1 MSERTHSYE
10 VYVCQNGR
18 WELHAR
24 HAPNQRD
31 VALQEAKGLASIR
44 AISSVK
50 VVHDVFDA
58 ATGKSTENVIYNS
71 GANTASSTAS
81 ANDDFEGDFGG
92 GMLPASLGAAASPRG
107 DVPTVSRKAKRG
119 VFSKLLILAIA
130 SFIISGM
137 VTWVIAL
144 AIAEL
149 PQLRQWIGRSNY
161 SDILFFI
168 FIIGFILSMSTS
180 SFAFLTKEELAGEIH
195 VKERETAEKKEWAR
209 AMSPPKL
216 SSKQKR
222 ALDRAAAKRLE
233 LDNSSFFEERE
244 KEKEKHREEEEEE
257 GDSLDDVLAASEET
271 EEEVDT
277 QVAELT
283 IGAEKQ
289 KVNVMNFLS
298 KGLESVMTTRPKLD
312 SFNKFG
318 VNLYLAGACET
329 IGLSE
334 NLNDDEIRQ
343 ILIDSVGVLG
353 TKPEQALKF
362 SAGYDEYL
370 MNPKYLGMI
379 ENGRAA
385 MVAQMNGDPNAAQQ
399 LDKAMDE
406 WNNKKTE
413 EETSLGTIAVMFT
426 DIVGST
432 DMTQTFGDAAAQEVV
447 RTHNRIVRAA
457 LTTFQGREV
466 KHTGDGIMASFN
478 NTANGVSAAIY
489 IQQKTAENNA
499 SSPEVPL
506 GIKIGI
512 NAGEP
517 IIEDDDLF
525 GTTVQLSARIVD
537 KAGDKEIFVSEIVK
551 GICLGKDFQF
561 ESKGAREMKGFKD
574 PINLFE
580 VKWD

>member
-1 MSERTHSYE
+1 VSERTHSYE
-10 VYVCQNGR
+10 VYVHQKGR
-18 WELHAR
+18 WELHAS
-24 HAPNQRD
+24 HALNKRD
-31 VALQEAKGLASIR
+31 SAIEEAKALENIPSIT
-44 AISSVK
+44 AVK
-50 VVHDVFDA
+50 VVHDIFDPKR
-58 ATGKSTENVIYNS
+58 GKSNESTIYNS
-71 GANTASSTAS
+71 NGAPSSEES
-81 ANDDFEGDFGG
+81 ADDEDGNVEFDDDDVGG
-92 GMLPASLGAAASPRG
+92 PATPRRSAPRTSG
-107 DVPTVSRKAKRG
+107 KPKKG
-119 VFSKLLILAIA
+119 VFTKLLFLAIA
-130 SFIISGM
+130 SFVVSGM

-149 PQLRQWIGRSNY
+149 PQLRSWIGRSNY
-161 SDILFFI
+161 GDILFMI
-168 FIIGFILSMSTS
+168 FVVGFILSIATS
-180 SFAFLTKEELAGEIH
+180 SYAFLSKEELSGEVH
-195 VKERETAEKKEWAR
+195 VKERETAEKKEWAK
-209 AMSPPKL
+209 AMAPPKL
-216 SSKQKR
+216 TPNQKR
-222 ALDRAAAKRLE
+222 ALEKAAARRLE
-233 LDNSSFFEERE
+233 EDNAAFYDEDED
-244 KEKEKHREEEEEE
+244 EEENDDDE
-257 GDSLDDVLAASEET
+257 DSLDDVLAASDDDGEEK
-271 EEEVDT
+271 EESSA

-329 IGLSE
+329 IGLAE
-334 NLNDDEIRQ
+334 NLSEDEVRQ

-353 TKPEQALKF
+353 TKPDQALKF

-385 MVAQMNGDPNAAQQ
+385 MQAQMNGDPNAPQK

-432 DMTQTFGDAAAQEVV
+432 NMTQVHGDAAAQDVV

-457 LTTFQGREV
+457 LTTYQGREV

-478 NTANGVSAAIY
+478 NTANGVAAAIY

-499 SSPEVPL
+499 SGPPVPL

-551 GICLGKDFQF
+551 GICLGKDFTF
-561 ESKGAREMKGFKD
+561 ESKGATEMKGFQD
-574 PINLFE
+574 PISLYA
-580 VKWD
+580 VKWG